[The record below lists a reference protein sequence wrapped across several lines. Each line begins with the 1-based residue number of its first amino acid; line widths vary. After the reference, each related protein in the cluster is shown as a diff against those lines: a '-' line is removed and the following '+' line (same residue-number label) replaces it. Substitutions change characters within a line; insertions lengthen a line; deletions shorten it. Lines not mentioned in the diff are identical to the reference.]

1 MLRDLRTALR
11 VFRRSPGFAA
21 VVVLTIGIAVGAT
34 TSVFSVVRGVL
45 LRPLPYRESD
55 QLVRIYDASKQGDDG
70 TTSLAEYRQDLEAL
84 RTATAAAWAF
94 GAGNLS
100 GTGAPEH
107 VLIGRATSSLLPVLG
122 VAPVHGRWFTPDEEE
137 PGKGRVIVLGK
148 ALWQRRFGGDP
159 AAVGATVTVS
169 GTPLRVIGVL
179 ASDLELPE
187 HYEAWT
193 PLAFPADRLTPQARG
208 NRFMRAVA
216 RLRPGKTLAD
226 LRAEL
231 GVVAGRLLQTYP
243 EQYPK
248 DSGFSY
254 RPVPLLDQL
263 VGGVR
268 QTVWMLFSAV
278 LLVLLMAC
286 ANVGNLL
293 LARAAVRERELA
305 VRAALG
311 AGRRQL
317 VRQVL
322 LESLLLALAGGALG
336 ILVASWGTGFL
347 VAAGGAGLPRAGA
360 VRIDGLVLAFATAV
374 SVASGLLFG
383 LLPALSATDLDLE
396 RALRASSTAATPRA
410 GKLRRALVMADVA
423 LAVMLVS
430 AAALLLR
437 SFSRVVAVDPGFR
450 PDGAV
455 ALDLSIPG
463 DEARQRALFHAAL
476 QRLRELPSAV
486 AAGGIDYAPLT
497 GVANDTSFEIE
508 GRPVPAD
515 TFPPDEEIRVVTPG
529 FFEAMGM
536 RLLRGRTL
544 READPSQSLVV
555 NESFARRY
563 FGTADAVGK
572 RLRLSSSSPFW
583 TIVGVVGDAHD
594 FGLDQPVRPTFYVP
608 YDQMPTNTLTLVLRS
623 NAPPREALR
632 DAVQAIATI
641 DPALPAYRTQPIA
654 SALAATLAQRA
665 FSLKVL
671 DGFALLAL
679 LLASLGLYGV
689 LAYSV
694 AQRTREVGV
703 RMALGARPAQA
714 ILLIA
719 RESAAMVGLGLV
731 AGCGLALLT
740 ARLFSGLLYGV
751 GASDPASL
759 AAAVGMLAVVAA
771 AATLLPAR
779 RAARVDPAVALRA
792 E

>member
-1 MLRDLRTALR
+1 MLRDLRNALR

-21 VVVLTIGIAVGAT
+21 VVVLTVGIAIGAT
-34 TSVFSVVRGVL
+34 TSVFSVVRGLL
-45 LRPLPYRESD
+45 LRPLPYRDSQD
-55 QLVRIYDASKQGDDG
+55 LVRIYDASKQAENG
-70 TTSLAEYRQDLEAL
+70 TTSLAEYRSDLEPL
-84 RTATAAAWAF
+84 KTATAAAWAY
-94 GAGNLS
+94 GSGNLS

-122 VAPVHGRWFTPDEEE
+122 VTPAHGRWFTADEEE
-137 PGKGRVIVLGK
+137 PGRGGVIVLGR

-159 AAVGATVTVS
+159 KAVGATVTVS
-169 GTPLRVIGVL
+169 GKPLRIIGVL

-187 HYEAWT
+187 HFEAWT
-193 PLAFPADRLTPQARG
+193 PLAFPPDRLTPQTRG
-208 NRFMRAVA
+208 NRFIRAAV
-216 RLRPGKTLAD
+216 RLRPGKSLAD

-231 GVVAGRLLQTYP
+231 AVVTSRLFQTYP
-243 EQYPK
+243 DQYPK

-254 RPVPLLDQL
+254 RAVPLLDQL

-268 QTVWMLFSAV
+268 QTVWMLFFAV

-293 LARAAVRERELA
+293 LARAAVRQRELA

-311 AGRRQL
+311 AGRAAL

-322 LESLLLALAGGALG
+322 AESLLLALAGGALG
-336 ILVASWGTGFL
+336 VLVAVWGVNL
-347 VAAGGAGLPRAGA
+347 LLAAGGAGLPRAGA
-360 VRIDGLVLAFATAV
+360 VRIDGLVLAFAAAV

-383 LLPALSATDLDLE
+383 LLPAFGATDLDLE
-396 RALRASSTAATPRA
+396 QALRASSTAAAPRA
-410 GKLRRALVMADVA
+410 GKLRRTLVMADVA

-450 PDGAV
+450 AEGAV

-463 DEARQRALFHAAL
+463 DEARQRTLFHAAL

-497 GVANDTSFEIE
+497 GVANDSTFEIE

-515 TFPPDEEIRVVTPG
+515 DFPPDEEMRVVTPG
-529 FFEAMGM
+529 FVEAMGM

-544 READPSQSLVV
+544 RDADPSQSLVV

-563 FGTADAVGK
+563 FGTGDAIGK
-572 RLRLSSSSPFW
+572 RLRFASDQPFW
-583 TIVGVVGDAHD
+583 TIGGVVGDAHD

-608 YDQMPTNTLTLVLRS
+608 FDQFPTNTLTLVLRS

-632 DAVQAIATI
+632 DAVQAIASI

-654 SALAATLAQRA
+654 SALKASLAQRA

-703 RMALGARPAQA
+703 RMALGARPSQA
-714 ILLIA
+714 VVLIA

-731 AGCGLALLT
+731 AGCGLALIS
-740 ARLFSGLLYGV
+740 ARLFAGLLYGV
-751 GASDPASL
+751 GASDPLSL
-759 AAAVGMLAVVAA
+759 IAAAGTLALVAA

>member
-11 VFRRSPGFAA
+11 VFRHSPGFAA

-34 TSVFSVVRGVL
+34 TSVFSVVRGLL
-45 LRPLPYRESD
+45 LRPLPYREAN
-55 QLVRIYDASKQGDDG
+55 QLVRIFDASKQGDTG
-70 TTSLAEYRQDLEAL
+70 TSSLAEYRQDFESLK
-84 RTATAAAWAF
+84 TATAAAWAY
-94 GAGNLS
+94 GSGNLS

-107 VLIGRATSSLLPVLG
+107 VLIGRASSSLLPVLG
-122 VAPVHGRWFTPDEEE
+122 VAPAHGRWFTPDEEE
-137 PGKGRVIVLGK
+137 AGKGRVIVLGR

-159 AAVGATVTVS
+159 AAVGATVSVS
-169 GTPLRVIGVL
+169 GTPLRIVGVL

-187 HYEAWT
+187 QFEAWT
-193 PLAFPADRLTPQARG
+193 PLAFPPGALTPQARG
-208 NRFMRAVA
+208 NRFIRAVA
-216 RLRPGKTLAD
+216 RIRRGKTLAD

-231 GVVAGRLLQTYP
+231 SLVSGRLLETYP
-243 EQYPK
+243 DVYPK

-268 QTVWMLFSAV
+268 QTVWMLFFAV

-293 LARAAVRERELA
+293 LARAAARQRELA

-311 AGRRQL
+311 AGRAAL

-322 LESLLLALAGGALG
+322 AESLLLALAGGALG
-336 ILVASWGTGFL
+336 VLVAVWGVNL
-347 VAAGGAGLPRAGA
+347 LLAAGGAGLPRADA
-360 VRIDGLVLAFATAV
+360 VRIDGLVLAFAAAV
-374 SVASGLLFG
+374 SIASGLLFG
-383 LLPALSATDLDLE
+383 ILPAIGATDLDLE
-396 RALRASSTAATPRA
+396 QALRASSTAAAPRA

-450 PDGAV
+450 ADGAV

-463 DEARQRALFHAAL
+463 GEQRQRALFHAAL

-486 AAGGIDYAPLT
+486 TAGGIDYAPLT
-497 GVANDTSFEIE
+497 GIANDTSFEIE
-508 GRPVPAD
+508 GRPVPPD

-536 RLLRGRTL
+536 HLLRGRTL
-544 READPSQSLVV
+544 QEADPSQSLVV
-555 NESFARRY
+555 NESFAKRY
-563 FGTADAVGK
+563 FGSADAVGK
-572 RLRLSSSSPFW
+572 RLRFSSREPFW
-583 TIVGVVGDAHD
+583 TVAGVVADAHD

-608 YDQMPTNTLTLVLRS
+608 FDQFPTNTLTLVLRS

-654 SALAATLAQRA
+654 SALATSLAQRA

-719 RESAAMVGLGLV
+719 RESAGMVGLGLV
-731 AGCGLALLT
+731 AGCAGAVAS
-740 ARLFSGLLYGV
+740 ARLFAGLLYGV
-751 GASDPASL
+751 GATDPASL
-759 AAAVGMLAVVAA
+759 AAAVGALALVAA